1 MRWTYDSLISLVRL
15 SEIWPELVIRG
26 WLGFER
32 VGRLLMLLCSPGS
45 YFKIGCQL
53 GKM

>member
-1 MRWTYDSLISLVRL
+1 MRWTYNSLISLVRM
-15 SEIWPELVIRG
+15 SEIQPELVIRG

-32 VGRLLMLLCSPGS
+32 VGCLLMLLCSPKS

-53 GKM
+53 GKI